1 MEKDVLLE
9 LSNVSMGSAATAL
22 SNMLNRVVRLSPP
35 EITETTTAVWQERH
49 NRSGILIRIAF
60 KNGLEG
66 VNYLFLAEREAA
78 SLAGLLLG
86 EDVSPS
92 QAVDF
97 PELGAINE
105 SMGIIMGS
113 YTNSL
118 ASFLGLTLELDPPEV
133 EQINPVDKDFVNLG
147 FTGTDPWVELNFS
160 LEIEPDQT
168 ISLIQ
173 LFPFPFLKTIL
184 TLLMQGLGID
194 LPEQESPAQEASQAE
209 LEELLSQTEDSED
222 TLTSQNVFVP
232 GLDEYLND
240 MEKDTI
246 AEVSNISLGSSAT
259 ALSQLVD
266 QRVQITTPQ
275 VSLTTMEKLRE
286 EYPYPSVIAKV
297 NYREGLEGES
307 ILILQEE
314 DAALIAGLMMG
325 LPPEDVPKKV
335 GEMEMSAVSEAMNQM
350 MGSAATAM
358 SDFLAR
364 KVDISP
370 PNLNHANLQEEMV
383 QVNQIEQEEPVLQ
396 ISFQLD
402 IGDLLQSRLI
412 QVIPFP
418 FAKKI
423 TSFLLK
429 DMMIGEEETE
439 NKDLP
444 VSLDSP
450 PSSGGELSGEIL
462 SEIQKDALA
471 EVGNISLGSS
481 ATALSELINKKVN
494 ITAPRVTLTTMKE
507 VSANYPVPCLVVMV
521 NYIKGLDG
529 NNVLIIKKEDAL
541 VIVGLMMGM
550 EPPERPQE
558 LDELEISAV
567 SEAMNQ
573 MMGSAATAMSD
584 LLERLID
591 ISPPEIVYKD
601 LNGENLN
608 IDIYDEDALLV
619 QVAFRMEV
627 EGLLDSDLLQLIP
640 LNFAGKI
647 TSHLLSAFTGEDGYV
662 FPEPVQSA
670 EESALDEPTVEI
682 SGSPPGLPRN
692 EGEELLFSGI
702 EEEEAFVS
710 SPRETIKQL
719 TDDEYAKLNLIRDI
733 PLEIQAVLGKTRVP
747 LKRIFSL
754 LPGEIVSLNRFL
766 GEPVDL
772 FANQRLVATGEVVL
786 VNGQFGV
793 KITEIIRPKY

>member
-1 MEKDVLLE
+1 VEKDVLLE

-22 SNMLNRVVRLSPP
+22 SSLLNRVVRLSPP
-35 EITETTTAVWQERH
+35 EITETTTTVLQERH

-66 VNYLFLAEREAA
+66 VSYLFLAEREAA

-86 EDVSPS
+86 KEGNLS
-92 QAVDF
+92 QTVDF

-105 SMGIIMGS
+105 SIGIIMGS
-113 YTNSL
+113 YANSL
-118 ASFLGLTLELDPPEV
+118 ASFLGLTLELEPPEV
-133 EQINPVDKDFVNLG
+133 EQINPVDKDFRNLG
-147 FTGTDPWVELNFS
+147 FAGTDPWVELNFS
-160 LEIEPDQT
+160 LEIEPDQRVN
-168 ISLIQ
+168 LIQ
-173 LFPFPFLKTIL
+173 LFPFPFLQTIL

-194 LPEQESPAQEASQAE
+194 LPEQESPVQEASQAE
-209 LEELLSQTEDSED
+209 LEELLSQTED
-222 TLTSQNVFVP
+222 TLTSPNVSLP

-286 EYPYPSVIAKV
+286 QYPYPSVIAKV

-307 ILILQEE
+307 ILILREE

-370 PNLNHANLQEEMV
+370 PNLNHANLQEEIV

-439 NKDLP
+439 NRDLP

-450 PSSGGELSGEIL
+450 ASSGGELSGEIL

-584 LLERLID
+584 FLGRLID

-608 IDIYDEDALLV
+608 IDIYDEDAPLV

-640 LNFAGKI
+640 LNFARKI
-647 TSHLLSAFTGEDGYV
+647 TSHLLSAFTGEDGPV

-670 EESALDEPTVEI
+670 EESALDEPPVKI
-682 SGSPPGLPRN
+682 SDSPPGLPRN
-692 EGEELLFSGI
+692 EGEELLFPGI
-702 EEEEAFVS
+702 EEEAAFVS

-793 KITEIIRPKY
+793 KITEIVRPKY